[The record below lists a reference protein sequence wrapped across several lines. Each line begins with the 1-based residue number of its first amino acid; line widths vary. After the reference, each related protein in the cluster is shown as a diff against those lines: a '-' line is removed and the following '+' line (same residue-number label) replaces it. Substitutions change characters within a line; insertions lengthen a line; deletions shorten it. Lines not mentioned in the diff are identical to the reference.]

1 MVVHNQISTGGRA
14 ADSAPVRTLP
24 PGQVIEAKVVSSLD
38 NGLTRVAIGKST
50 VDLPLPPGLQSG
62 ETVHLQA
69 RGSGANQTLVLHTG
83 ATNAGAKAAPAVAE
97 GKVLAV
103 LDNGLTRVAVGKTV
117 VDLPL
122 RPGLQP
128 GQTIQIS
135 AQGNQSSQS
144 LSQFGQTTV
153 TSQTLAAGTTADAR
167 VVSLTD
173 SGLTRVAI
181 GKTTVDVS
189 LPPGLQ
195 AGQTIRLHAQG
206 SGAEQRLLPVV
217 QSTNADPVLK
227 PGQIANA
234 KVLTQTEAGITRLAI
249 GKSVVTVSP
258 SLSLTPGQALQVQGI
273 GSGPNQSLAIL
284 NQGGASGQAPT
295 TLAEAK
301 VLAVLDNGL
310 TRVSVGKTTVDI
322 ALPPGLRPGQSLNL
336 QSTGLGG
343 LAAADSNQK
352 PVLALQGVTPGLPLS
367 AAANMVLSAVGRQDG
382 MSALFANLSALK
394 QNGPSLPQT
403 VEDATLRLLNARV
416 DITGRPPTGQTL
428 QQAIMRSGV
437 FLEGLLAK
445 GNAALTS
452 AGPQAGTGG
461 DLKSALLNLTSSLE
475 QWLGR
480 DAKAA
485 ILRSGDRLKPPVRGS
500 LPQAQSPTSPTL
512 PDGASAKEA
521 GRLILAQAEAALA
534 RVRLAQL
541 SSLGDSVHRTGGTQ
555 QSAPGEW
562 NTEVPLLLGNE
573 TGMAQFQI
581 QRDGGNAGADGAR
594 GWQMRFSIDFEAT
607 GGVHAKVTLKAGRVG
622 VMLWADRQETSRA
635 LAENMTDLAE
645 ALEAIGLKVGA
656 IHTRNGEPKESKPP
670 VGAFMD
676 RTT

>member
-1 MVVHNQISTGGRA
+1 MVVQNQISTGVRA
-14 ADSAPVRTLP
+14 ADSAPVRALP
-24 PGQVIEAKVVSSLD
+24 PGQIIEAKVVTPLD

-50 VDLPLPPGLQSG
+50 ADLPLPPGLQSG
-62 ETVHLQA
+62 DTVHLQV
-69 RGSGANQTLVLHTG
+69 RGSGADQTLVLQS
-83 ATNAGAKAAPAVAE
+83 AGAKAPSAVAE

-103 LDNGLTRVAVGKTV
+103 LDNGLTRVAIGKTV

-128 GQTIQIS
+128 GQSIQIS
-135 AQGNQSSQS
+135 VQGSQTAQTP
-144 LSQFGQTTV
+144 SQFGQTTA
-153 TSQTLAAGTTADAR
+153 TAQTLTPGTTADAR

-195 AGQTIRLHAQG
+195 SGQTVRLYAQG

-217 QSTNADPVLK
+217 QSTSADTVLK

-234 KVLTQTEAGITRLAI
+234 KVLAQTEVGVTRLAI
-249 GKSVVTVSP
+249 GKSVVSISP
-258 SLSLTPGQALQVQGI
+258 ALGVTQGQALQLQAI
-273 GSGPNQSLAIL
+273 GSGPNQNFAIL
-284 NQGGASGQAPT
+284 NQAGASGQAPA

-301 VLAVLDNGL
+301 VLTVLDNGL
-310 TRVSVGKTTVDI
+310 TRVSVGKATVDL
-322 ALPPGLRPGQSLNL
+322 ALPSGLRPGQSLNL
-336 QSTGLGG
+336 Q
-343 LAAADSNQK
+343 LAGPGNPGATDSNQK
-352 PVLALQGVTPGLPLS
+352 PVLALQGVAPGLPLS

-394 QNGPSLPQT
+394 QNGPRLPQT

-416 DITGRPPTGQTL
+416 DITGRPPNGQTL

-437 FLEGLLAK
+437 FLEGLLANGK
-445 GNAALTS
+445 AALTG
-452 AGPQAGTGG
+452 AGPQASAGG
-461 DLKSALLNLTSSLE
+461 DLKSALLNLTSRLE
-475 QWLGR
+475 QWLGK
-480 DAKAA
+480 DADTAL
-485 ILRSGDRLKPPVRGS
+485 LRNGERLKPPVRGS

-512 PDGASAKEA
+512 PDGATAKEA

-541 SSLGDSVHRTGGTQ
+541 SSLGDSFNRTGGTQ
-555 QSAPGEW
+555 SGTPGEW

-581 QRDGGNAGADGAR
+581 QRDGSNADADGAR

-622 VMLWADRQETSRA
+622 VMLWADRPETSQA
-635 LAENMTDLAE
+635 LSENMTDLAE

-656 IHTRNGEPKESKPP
+656 IHTRNGEPKETKPP